1 MKTQNKILFGV
12 IALGLAM
19 LPVILAGEIDI
30 GGGPVQEEPQV
41 YLIKKVF
48 DICDQYGGH
57 KSGSDPLPGG
67 SVPPSGSQYGC
78 VDYIG
83 DRFNEY
89 LFTGEQMAMLVA
101 VRHTQGAISIMR
113 ADLAL
118 DGALVA
124 KCNEIDPEDLLV
136 EVGGTCKN
144 KGTEGS
150 CVGLDKTAC
159 TVTYSTLC
167 DWTPTYAYM
176 WFGHDVAS
184 DLADQPP
191 AKTAG
196 TPTGF
201 DPLFDKLYE
210 CILTATEDMVDEM
223 SITVIAED
231 QMGETGESVPDQVW
245 FNPEIFIDVFVS
257 SGTAI
262 EFSEGSAGQTVYS
275 TNTLK
280 IKNELTD
287 NAGVDVAVWLA
298 GTDLTSS
305 VLPAK
310 CPDSNVLE
318 AEKIEFRC
326 KVGTVF
332 NNPWHKVPNPN
343 DKLSCNPVRK
353 QNEKPCVLK
362 WNDATD
368 NYYEECTCQGALDI
382 VPDAGVENILYAG
395 HTAECWFRL
404 EYPVPCVGLFDMGEI
419 LVFARA
425 I

>member
-1 MKTQNKILFGV
+1 MKTRKLILSGL
-12 IALGLAM
+12 IAVLLVAIVVNV
-19 LPVILAGEIDI
+19 PVMAGEIDI
-30 GGGPVQEEPQV
+30 GGGPEQEKPQV
-41 YLIKKVF
+41 YLLKKAF

-57 KSGSDPLPGG
+57 KSGSEPLPGG
-67 SVPPSGSQYGC
+67 SVPPSGQQYGC

-89 LFTGEQMAMLVA
+89 LFTGEQMAVLAA
-101 VRHTQGAISIMR
+101 VRHTQGALAILK

-118 DGALVA
+118 DGELTV
-124 KCNEIDPEDLLV
+124 KCNEITPDDLG
-136 EVGGTCKN
+136 E
-144 KGTEGS
+144 
-150 CVGLDKTAC
+150 CVGENQMCASRTTIETCLAAGVCRWLHTG
-159 TVTYSTLC
+159 
-167 DWTPTYAYM
+167 
-176 WFGHDVAS
+176 WFGHDVEA

-191 AKTAG
+191 AKSAG
-196 TPTGF
+196 TGDGF
-201 DPLFDKLYE
+201 DPDFDKLYE
-210 CILTATEDMVDEM
+210 CILTATEDMDGEISV
-223 SITVIAED
+223 TVIAED

-257 SGTAI
+257 SGSAI
-262 EFSEGSAGQTVYS
+262 EFASGSAGQTVYS

-318 AEKIEFRC
+318 AENIEFRC
-326 KVGTVF
+326 KIGTVM

-343 DKLSCNPVRK
+343 DKEPCNPVEK
-353 QNEKPCVLK
+353 QDDKPCCLE
-362 WNDATD
+362 WNDESD
-368 NYYEECTCQGALDI
+368 NYVCDCTCQGALDI
-382 VPDAGVENILYAG
+382 VPDANIENILYAG

-404 EYPVPCVGLFDMGEI
+404 TYPVPCVGLFDSGEI